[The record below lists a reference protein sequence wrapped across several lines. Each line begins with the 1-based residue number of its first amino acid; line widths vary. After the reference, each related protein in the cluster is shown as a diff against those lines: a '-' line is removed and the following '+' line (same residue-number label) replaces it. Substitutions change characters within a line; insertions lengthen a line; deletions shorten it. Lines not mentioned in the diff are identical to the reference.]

1 MSNSRPVDR
10 PLAAFFILVFAWTWS
25 IGLLMIVAP
34 GWVDRT
40 IGPIG
45 PGNPLFFIAVYGPS
59 IAAIIVTGFTSGAA
73 GLRALLGKLVHWR
86 FNPVYYLAVL
96 VGVPLAAIVA
106 GHLGAWFTGVP
117 SAPHRAA
124 IPGWLQV
131 LPIALVLDPGPLGE
145 ELGWRG
151 FALPRMV
158 RRHGAPLAAGM
169 LGLIWG
175 VWHYPAFRIPG
186 MPQGGL
192 NFPLFVVGAIV
203 LSMIVAWLVLRTGGS
218 VLIAI
223 LFHLAVNTSLG
234 AFQPAFPMFV
244 LVLAIWAA
252 AILLFDRRF
261 RASEIPDEQSTR

>member
-1 MSNSRPVDR
+1 MSDSRPIDR
-10 PLAAFFILVFAWTWS
+10 SLAAFFLIAFAWTWS
-25 IGLLMIVAP
+25 IAGLMIVAP

-59 IAAIIVTGFTSGAA
+59 IAAILVTAFTRGGA
-73 GLRALLGKLVHWR
+73 GVRALLAGLVRWR
-86 FNPVYYLAVL
+86 FNPVYYLSVL
-96 VGVPLAAIVA
+96 IGVPLLAIMA
-106 GHLGAWFTGVP
+106 GHLGERLMGTP
-117 SAPHRAA
+117 SAPHIAA
-124 IPGWLQV
+124 IPGWIKV
-131 LPIALVLDPGPLGE
+131 LPIALLLDPGPLGE

-158 RRHGAPLAAGM
+158 KRWGAPLASGM

-186 MPQGGL
+186 MPQGAL
-192 NFPLFVVGAIV
+192 NFPLFVAATIV
-203 LSMIVAWLVLRTGGS
+203 LSVLVAWLVLRTGGS
-218 VLIAI
+218 VLIAV

-234 AFQPAFPMFV
+234 AFQPPFAMFV
-244 LVLAIWAA
+244 LVLATAAA

-261 RASEIPDEQSTR
+261 RTREAPDEQSA